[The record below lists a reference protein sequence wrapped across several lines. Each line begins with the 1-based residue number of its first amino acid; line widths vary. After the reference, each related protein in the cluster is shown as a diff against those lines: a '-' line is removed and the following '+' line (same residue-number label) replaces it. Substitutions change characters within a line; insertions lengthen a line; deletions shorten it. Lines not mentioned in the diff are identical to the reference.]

1 MKKGEVDLD
10 AELAEADERRKAME
24 TERIKKLA
32 ELSGL
37 DKIEKVEYLSN
48 TAVFTAPRLQART
61 SQVEREQSKQEQAM
75 QQRREKLETM
85 R

>member
-37 DKIEKVEYLSN
+37 DKIEKVEYFYQIQQFLQHN
-48 TAVFTAPRLQART
+48 NCRLEHPR
-61 SQVEREQSKQEQAM
+61 
-75 QQRREKLETM
+75 
-85 R
+85 

>member
-1 MKKGEVDLD
+1 
-10 AELAEADERRKAME
+10 ME

-48 TAVFTAPRLQART
+48 TAVFTAPCLQART

>member
-48 TAVFTAPRLQART
+48 RAVFTAQ
-61 SQVEREQSKQEQAM
+61 
-75 QQRREKLETM
+75 
-85 R
+85 